1 MEKCVCVCGG
11 GWGSLWN
18 TNYDVVLKI
27 KHVYN
32 SKEGGVMLLFEAF
45 FVAIKKGRSTK

>member
-1 MEKCVCVCGG
+1 VCVCVCVCVEGN
-11 GWGSLWN
+11 S
-18 TNYDVVLKI
+18 NYDVVLKI